1 MLWKAAVMC
10 VWCMSGVPQNHLPW
24 FLSLVVQEMDTI
36 RRIRHF
42 LGTAVVPALSVSM
55 WVLLTALGSHQ
66 PELSH
71 RGLQDA
77 ASPRWDGCHGGGTC
91 VNGMSSAREEMSLRA
106 VTLCSASCLCLWA
119 EWALQAPQFHVVLS
133 QKVWGWLKADK
144 IHVFIHSWLFTHR
157 EAPPVQ
163 EGWKHWPVLCPIPR
177 QGSQFAIL
185 SVHLWRLLKCEGKEW
200 RFSKVLS
207 G

>member
-1 MLWKAAVMC
+1 MHVGCSTKA
-10 VWCMSGVPQNHLPW
+10 S
-24 FLSLVVQEMDTI
+24 
-36 RRIRHF
+36 
-42 LGTAVVPALSVSM
+42 AVVPVPCGSGDGYHQKEQAFPWHSRGPCPECFHVNAAHSPGQPPAGA
-55 WVLLTALGSHQ
+55 VAPGTAG
-66 PELSH
+66 
-71 RGLQDA
+71 RGLA
-77 ASPRWDGCHGGGTC
+77 EVGRVPRGRRWPWCPGGGTC
-91 VNGMSSAREEMSLRA
+91 VNGMSSAREEMSLCA

-133 QKVWGWLKADK
+133 QKVKGWLKADK

-163 EGWKHWPVLCPIPR
+163 EGGKHWPVLCPIPI